1 MLLYLLSDTNQ
12 RGILEFDYED
22 NLWFNTLCK
31 RYRAEF
37 NLLVDSIKLEEKLM
51 DKYRREI
58 KKYVLFDKNMLRL
71 KMKKNKVFVDETGE
85 TFDMSPEELFE
96 FLKLRG
102 YIDRNQK
109 FEDWK
114 YKRIGE
120 D

>member
-1 MLLYLLSDTNQ
+1 MYSSLVEEQCRLKYFMLLYLLSDTNQ

-58 KKYVLFDKNMLRL
+58 KKYVEVK
-71 KMKKNKVFVDETGE
+71 DEE
-85 TFDMSPEELFE
+85 
-96 FLKLRG
+96 K
-102 YIDRNQK
+102 
-109 FEDWK
+109 
-114 YKRIGE
+114 
-120 D
+120 